1 MRCFGVSRSFIC
13 FGDSY
18 SFGEYCNRDVSGEFG
33 VLEFSETAAKGRVI
47 FYLKNISYKRLL
59 IMEGV

>member
-33 VLEFSETAAKGRVI
+33 VLDFQNLPQK
-47 FYLKNISYKRLL
+47 
-59 IMEGV
+59 EGLFFI